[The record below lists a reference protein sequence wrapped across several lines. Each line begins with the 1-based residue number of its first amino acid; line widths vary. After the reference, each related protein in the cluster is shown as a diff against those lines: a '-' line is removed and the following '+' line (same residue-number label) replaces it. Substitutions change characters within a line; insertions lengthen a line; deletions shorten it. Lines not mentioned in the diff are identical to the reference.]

1 MSPLEPLRPPFSVR
15 RCRRRR
21 PLPPPPPPPPPE
33 QEPEPEPELE
43 PELEPEPELEAT
55 RYEHQ
60 VILEAR
66 FDELPRM
73 LKTGRAA
80 SPRGSQ

>member
-1 MSPLEPLRPPFSVR
+1 MEPELELKLEP
-15 RCRRRR
+15 
-21 PLPPPPPPPPPE
+21 
-33 QEPEPEPELE
+33 EPEPEPEL
-43 PELEPEPELEAT
+43 EPELEAT